1 MTIPI
6 IPTARKTNPAPA
18 LFFLDSISLRV
29 SSDNLMTGYF
39 LLPVRYKISPDDP
52 FVFAAKI
59 PKAADASDLW
69 IPHPNLRSYRSAT
82 PY

>member
-39 LLPVRYKISPDDP
+39 LLPIRYKISPDDP
-52 FVFAAKI
+52 FVFAAKN
-59 PKAADASDLW
+59 PQSRGCFRPLDSASKPTIL
-69 IPHPNLRSYRSAT
+69 
-82 PY
+82 